1 MEPRWWSHFTSS
13 NTLNCTSS
21 PTRPG
26 EVANQ
31 PASPDGHKLKPQR
44 HWQHCIWKDLLI
56 TTCRVYNTKVY
67 VVHSGKCSLHI
78 CRLLKC
84 NVVINEGFNYTQI
97 SFLTFVLVKLIF
109 TALFGFLWI
118 YFCLFPSWRVS
129 GCVQRYSL
137 HAQFLRFLVLWTRQH
152 CQTDFVLTM
161 PDERGE
167 KCKQGFEEV
176 AVSHKTTITKPI
188 DPSSVTS

>member
-44 HWQHCIWKDLLI
+44 HWQHCIWKDLWLQPVEFTI
-56 TTCRVYNTKVY
+56 LRFMWCILGSAAYTSVDFW
-67 VVHSGKCSLHI
+67 SAMWF
-78 CRLLKC
+78 
-84 NVVINEGFNYTQI
+84 INEGFNYTQI
-97 SFLTFVLVKLIF
+97 SFLTFVLVEWIF

-137 HAQFLRFLVLWTRQH
+137 HAQFLRFLVLGTRQH
-152 CQTDFVLTM
+152 CQTDFALTM

-167 KCKQGFEEV
+167 KCKQGFDEV
-176 AVSHKTTITKPI
+176 AVSHKTTTKKPI
-188 DPSSVTS
+188 DSSVTS